1 MPNGPH
7 KQIVI
12 IGNGGK
18 TVSGQSPTN
27 ARGKVTKSP
36 LIAWWLKH
44 IRRYGLLSV
53 KRTPKAGLF
62 GRISYRDTW
71 TFELAKERKG

>member
-53 KRTPKAGLF
+53 KRTP
-62 GRISYRDTW
+62 
-71 TFELAKERKG
+71 